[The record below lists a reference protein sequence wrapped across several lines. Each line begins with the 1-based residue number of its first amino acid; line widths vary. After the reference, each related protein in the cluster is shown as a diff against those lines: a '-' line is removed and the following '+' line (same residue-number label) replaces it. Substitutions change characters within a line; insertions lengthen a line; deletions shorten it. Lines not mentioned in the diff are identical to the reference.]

1 MQTSYSGLGSQQ
13 QVVPFRANGIRY
25 TARRNDLD
33 NAMAAIELALEFVGR
48 LGDFDVSS
56 LTDIRD
62 RLVVARDSPHPRMNR
77 LSSTALR
84 RGRRLNVPLT
94 HR

>member
-1 MQTSYSGLGSQQ
+1 MTNINILDFVSQSR
-13 QVVPFRANGIRY
+13 PSGIRY

-33 NAMAAIELALEFVGR
+33 NAKAAIELALAYVAK

-62 RLVVARDSPHPRMNR
+62 RLVVARDS
-77 LSSTALR
+77 LVLD
-84 RGRRLNVPLT
+84 
-94 HR
+94 